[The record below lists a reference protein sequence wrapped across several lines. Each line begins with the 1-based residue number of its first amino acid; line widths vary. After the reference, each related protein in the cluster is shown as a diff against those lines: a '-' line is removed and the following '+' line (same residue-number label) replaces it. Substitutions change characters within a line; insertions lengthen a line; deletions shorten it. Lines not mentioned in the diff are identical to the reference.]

1 MVFRSNGYAPQGR
14 QGCGSVSARPRS
26 ARVTAQAKVNLF
38 LHVLAREKTGYHQL
52 ETAFCRLALADD
64 VTVHTAP
71 ARMGGIRTIDCRGAD
86 VGPAGRNLAFRA
98 AVAYADARG
107 WPAGFRIEIE
117 KRIPVGGGLGGGS
130 ADAGA
135 VLRALATLDPKP
147 PTRDEVLSLALS
159 LGADVPF
166 LTLRS
171 PLALAWGRG
180 ERLLPLPPLPESP
193 VVLATMPFGV
203 PTADAYSWLATTR
216 GSQMPTPRVLPLNAF
231 RSWEAFAPLASNDF
245 ERVVT
250 ERHPEIGAAIGFLSS
265 ARGVLMARMSGSG
278 ATVFAVLADG
288 TAPWPIA
295 SSLPSPATA
304 LTTATAIKVAPVQI
318 LDD

>member
-1 MVFRSNGYAPQGR
+1 M
-14 QGCGSVSARPRS
+14 SARPRS

-38 LHVLAREKTGYHQL
+38 LHILAREKSGYHQL

-64 VTVHTAP
+64 VVVHTQP

-135 VLRALATLDPKP
+135 VLRVLATLDPKP
-147 PTRDEVLSLALS
+147 PTREEVLALALS

-180 ERLLPLPPLPESP
+180 ERILPLPPLPERP

-203 PTADAYSWLATTR
+203 PTADAYSWLAATR
-216 GSQMPTPRVLPLNAF
+216 SSSSQPIPRVLPLNAF
-231 RSWEAFAPLASNDF
+231 RAWDALAPLASNDF
-245 ERVVT
+245 EKVVT

-265 ARGVLMARMSGSG
+265 TKGVEFTRMSGSG

-288 TAPWPIA
+288 TAPWSVA
-295 SSLPSPATA
+295 KDLGAPATA
-304 LTTATAIKVAPVQI
+304 LTTATALRVAPVQI
-318 LDD
+318 IDD

>member
-1 MVFRSNGYAPQGR
+1 M
-14 QGCGSVSARPRS
+14 SARPRS

-38 LHVLAREKTGYHQL
+38 LHILAREKSGYHQI

-64 VTVHTAP
+64 VVVHMQP

-135 VLRALATLDPKP
+135 VLRVLATLDPKP
-147 PTRDEVLSLALS
+147 PTRDEVLALALS

-180 ERLLPLPPLPESP
+180 ERILPLPPLPERP

-203 PTADAYSWLATTR
+203 PTADAYSWLAATR
-216 GSQMPTPRVLPLNAF
+216 SSSSQPIPRVLPLNAF
-231 RSWEAFAPLASNDF
+231 RAWDALAPLASNDF
-245 ERVVT
+245 EKVVT

-265 ARGVLMARMSGSG
+265 TKGVEFTRMSGSG

-288 TAPWPIA
+288 TAPWSVA
-295 SSLPSPATA
+295 KDLGAPATA
-304 LTTATAIKVAPVQI
+304 LTTATALRVAPVQI
-318 LDD
+318 IDD

>member
-1 MVFRSNGYAPQGR
+1 M
-14 QGCGSVSARPRS
+14 SARPRS

-38 LHVLAREKTGYHQL
+38 LHVLAREKSGYHQI

-64 VTVHTAP
+64 VVVHTQP

-98 AVAYADARG
+98 AVAYANARG
-107 WPAGFRIEIE
+107 WPAGFRIEID

-135 VLRALATLDPKP
+135 VLRALASLDPKP
-147 PTRDEVLSLALS
+147 PTREEVLALALA

-180 ERLLPLPPLPESP
+180 ERILPLPPLPERP

-203 PTADAYSWLATTR
+203 PTADAYAWVAAVRVSA
-216 GSQMPTPRVLPLNAF
+216 QPVPRVMPLNAF
-231 RSWEAFAPLASNDF
+231 RTWDALAPLASNDF
-245 ERVVT
+245 EGVVI
-250 ERHPEIGAAIGFLSS
+250 ERHPEIGEAIGFLSS
-265 ARGVLMARMSGSG
+265 AKGVQFTRMSGSG
-278 ATVFAVLADG
+278 ATVFAVLAEG
-288 TAPWPIA
+288 TAPWSVA
-295 SSLPSPATA
+295 KELPSPATA
-304 LTTATAIKVAPVQI
+304 VTTATAIRVAPVQI

>member
-1 MVFRSNGYAPQGR
+1 M
-14 QGCGSVSARPRS
+14 SARPRS

-38 LHVLAREKTGYHQL
+38 LHILAREKSGYHQL

-64 VTVHTAP
+64 VVVHTQP

-135 VLRALATLDPKP
+135 VLRVLATLDPKP
-147 PTRDEVLSLALS
+147 PTRDEVLALALS

-180 ERLLPLPPLPESP
+180 ERILPLPPLPERP

-203 PTADAYSWLATTR
+203 PTADAYSWLAATR
-216 GSQMPTPRVLPLNAF
+216 SSSAHPIPRVLPLNAF
-231 RSWEAFAPLASNDF
+231 RAWDALAPLASNDF
-245 ERVVT
+245 ENVVV
-250 ERHPEIGAAIGFLSS
+250 ERHAEIGEAIGFLSS
-265 ARGVLMARMSGSG
+265 AKGVEFTRMSGSG
-278 ATVFAVLADG
+278 ATVFAVLAEG
-288 TAPWPIA
+288 AAPWSVA
-295 SSLPSPATA
+295 KELPAPATA
-304 LTTATAIKVAPVQI
+304 LTTATAIRVAPVQI

>member
-1 MVFRSNGYAPQGR
+1 
-14 QGCGSVSARPRS
+14 VSARPRS

-38 LHVLAREKTGYHQL
+38 LHVLAREKSGYHQI

-64 VTVHTAP
+64 VVVHTQP

-107 WPAGFRIEIE
+107 WPAGFRIEID

-147 PTRDEVLSLALS
+147 PTRDEVLALALS

-180 ERLLPLPPLPESP
+180 ERILPLPPLPERP
-193 VVLATMPFGV
+193 VVLATMPTGV
-203 PTADAYSWLATTR
+203 PTADAYAWIAATR
-216 GSQMPTPRVLPLNAF
+216 SSAQPVPRVMPLNAF
-231 RSWEAFAPLASNDF
+231 RAWDQLSALASNDF
-245 ERVVT
+245 EPVVI

-265 ARGVLMARMSGSG
+265 AKGVQFTRMSGSG

-288 TAPWPIA
+288 TAPWSVA
-295 SSLPSPATA
+295 KDLPAPATA
-304 LTTATAIKVAPVQI
+304 ITTATALKVAPVQI
-318 LDD
+318 IES

>member
-1 MVFRSNGYAPQGR
+1 MN
-14 QGCGSVSARPRS
+14 ARPRS

-38 LHVLAREKTGYHQL
+38 LHILAREKSGYHQL

-64 VTVHTAP
+64 VVVHTQP

-86 VGPAGRNLAFRA
+86 TGPAGRNLAFRA

-147 PTRDEVLSLALS
+147 PTRDEVLTLALA

-180 ERLLPLPPLPESP
+180 ERILPLPPLPERP

-203 PTADAYSWLATTR
+203 PTADAYSWLASTR
-216 GSQMPTPRVLPLNAF
+216 TSAQPIPRVLPLNAF
-231 RSWEAFAPLASNDF
+231 REWAALAPLASNDF
-245 ERVVT
+245 EKVVID
-250 ERHPEIGAAIGFLSS
+250 RHPEIGEAIGYLSS
-265 ARGVLMARMSGSG
+265 AKGVEFTRMSGSG
-278 ATVFAVLADG
+278 ATVFAVLAEG
-288 TAPWPIA
+288 TAPWSVA
-295 SSLPSPATA
+295 RDLPAPATA
-304 LTTATAIKVAPVQI
+304 LTTATALRVAPVQI
-318 LDD
+318 IDD

>member
-1 MVFRSNGYAPQGR
+1 M
-14 QGCGSVSARPRS
+14 SARPRS

-38 LHVLAREKTGYHQL
+38 LHVLAREKSGYHQL

-64 VTVHTAP
+64 VVVHTQP

-98 AVAYADARG
+98 AVAYANARG

-135 VLRALATLDPKP
+135 VLRALASLDPKP
-147 PTRDEVLSLALS
+147 PTRDEILALALA

-180 ERLLPLPPLPESP
+180 ERILPLPPLPERP
-193 VVLATMPFGV
+193 VVLASMPFGV
-203 PTADAYSWLATTR
+203 PTADAYSWLAATR
-216 GSQMPTPRVLPLNAF
+216 TSSPPIPRVLPLNAF
-231 RSWEAFAPLASNDF
+231 REWDSLAPLASNDF
-245 ERVVT
+245 EKVVV
-250 ERHPEIGAAIGFLSS
+250 ERHPEIGEAIGFLSS
-265 ARGVLMARMSGSG
+265 AKGVEFTRMSGSG
-278 ATVFAVLADG
+278 ATVFAVLAQG
-288 TAPWPIA
+288 TAPWTVA
-295 SSLPSPATA
+295 KDLPAPATA
-304 LTTATAIKVAPVQI
+304 VTTATALRVAPVQI
-318 LDD
+318 IDS

>member
-1 MVFRSNGYAPQGR
+1 MN
-14 QGCGSVSARPRS
+14 ARPRS

-38 LHVLAREKTGYHQL
+38 LHVLAREKSGYHQL

-64 VTVHTAP
+64 VVVHTQP

-107 WPAGFRIEIE
+107 WPAGFRIEID

-147 PTRDEVLSLALS
+147 PTRDELLTLALS

-180 ERLLPLPPLPESP
+180 ERILPLPPLPERP

-203 PTADAYSWLATTR
+203 PTADAYSWLAANR
-216 GSQMPTPRVLPLNAF
+216 ASSQPIPRVLPLNAF
-231 RSWEAFAPLASNDF
+231 REWNALAPLASNDF
-245 ERVVT
+245 EKVVT

-265 ARGVLMARMSGSG
+265 AKGVEFTRMSGSG
-278 ATVFAVLADG
+278 ATVFAILADG
-288 TAPWPIA
+288 TAPWSVA
-295 SSLPSPATA
+295 KDLPSPATA
-304 LTTATAIKVAPVQI
+304 ITTATALKVAPVQI
-318 LDD
+318 IES

>member
-1 MVFRSNGYAPQGR
+1 
-14 QGCGSVSARPRS
+14 VSAKPRS
-26 ARVTAQAKVNLF
+26 ARVTAQAKLNLF
-38 LHVLAREKTGYHQL
+38 LHILAREKSGYHQL
-52 ETAFCRLALADD
+52 ETAFCRLALADE

-71 ARMGGIRTIDCRGAD
+71 ARMGGIRTIDCHGAD

-147 PTRDEVLSLALS
+147 PTRDEVLALALS

-180 ERLLPLPPLPESP
+180 ERLLPLPPLPERP
-193 VVLATMPFGV
+193 VILASMPFGV
-203 PTADAYSWLATTR
+203 PTADAYGWLAATR
-216 GSQMPTPRVLPLNAF
+216 SAQPPTPRVLPLNAF
-231 RSWEAFAPLASNDF
+231 RSWESLAPLASNDF
-245 ERVVT
+245 EAVVT
-250 ERHPEIGAAIGFLSS
+250 ARHPEIAGALGFLSS
-265 ARGVLMARMSGSG
+265 AAGVQFTRMSGSG
-278 ATVFAVLADG
+278 STVFAVLGDG
-288 TAPWPIA
+288 TAPWSIA
-295 SSLPSPATA
+295 SMLPAPATA
-304 LTTATAIKVAPVQI
+304 VTTATSIRVAPVEI
-318 LDD
+318 LD

>member
-1 MVFRSNGYAPQGR
+1 M
-14 QGCGSVSARPRS
+14 SARPRS

-38 LHVLAREKTGYHQL
+38 LHILAREKSGYHQL
-52 ETAFCRLALADD
+52 ETAFCRLALADE
-64 VTVHTAP
+64 VVVHTQP

-135 VLRALATLDPKP
+135 VLRALATLDPNP
-147 PTRDEVLSLALS
+147 PTRDEILSLALS

-171 PLALAWGRG
+171 PLAVAWGRG
-180 ERLLPLPPLPESP
+180 ERILPLPPLPERP

-203 PTADAYSWLATTR
+203 PTADAYSWLAATR
-216 GSQMPTPRVLPLNAF
+216 SSAPPIPRVLPLNAF
-231 RSWEAFAPLASNDF
+231 RAWDALAPLASNDF
-245 ERVVT
+245 EKVVI
-250 ERHPEIGAAIGFLSS
+250 ERHPEIGAAIGCLSS
-265 ARGVLMARMSGSG
+265 AKGVQFTRMSGSG
-278 ATVFAVLADG
+278 ATVFAVLAEG
-288 TAPWPIA
+288 KAPWSVA
-295 SSLPSPATA
+295 KELASPATA
-304 LTTATAIKVAPVQI
+304 LTTATASRVAPVQI
-318 LDD
+318 IDD

>member
-1 MVFRSNGYAPQGR
+1 MN
-14 QGCGSVSARPRS
+14 ARPRS

-38 LHVLAREKTGYHQL
+38 LHVLAREKSGYHQL

-64 VTVHTAP
+64 VVVHTQP

-107 WPAGFRIEIE
+107 WPAGFRIEID

-147 PTRDEVLSLALS
+147 PTRDELLALALS

-180 ERLLPLPPLPESP
+180 ERILPLPPLPERP

-203 PTADAYSWLATTR
+203 PTADAYAWLASTR
-216 GSQMPTPRVLPLNAF
+216 SSSQPIPRVLPLNAF
-231 RSWEAFAPLASNDF
+231 REWEAFASLASNDF
-245 ERVVT
+245 EKVVID
-250 ERHPEIGAAIGFLSS
+250 RHPEIGESIGFLSS
-265 ARGVLMARMSGSG
+265 AKGVALTRMSGSG
-278 ATVFAVLADG
+278 ATVFAILADG
-288 TAPWPIA
+288 TAPWSVA
-295 SSLPSPATA
+295 KDLPAPATA
-304 LTTATAIKVAPVQI
+304 ITTATALKVAPVQI
-318 LDD
+318 IDS

>member
-1 MVFRSNGYAPQGR
+1 
-14 QGCGSVSARPRS
+14 VSARPRS

-38 LHVLAREKTGYHQL
+38 LHVLAREKSGYHQI

-64 VTVHTAP
+64 VVVHTQP

-107 WPAGFRIEIE
+107 WPAGFRIEID

-147 PTRDEVLSLALS
+147 PTRDEVLALALS

-171 PLALAWGRG
+171 PLAIAWGRG
-180 ERLLPLPPLPESP
+180 ERILPLPPLPERP

-203 PTADAYSWLATTR
+203 PTADAYSWLAATR
-216 GSQMPTPRVLPLNAF
+216 SSAPPIPRVLPLNAF
-231 RSWEAFAPLASNDF
+231 REWETLASLASNDF
-245 ERVVT
+245 EKVVV
-250 ERHPEIGAAIGFLSS
+250 ERHPGIGESIGFLSS
-265 ARGVLMARMSGSG
+265 AKGVQFTRMSGSG
-278 ATVFAVLADG
+278 ATVFAVLAEG
-288 TAPWPIA
+288 IAPWSVA
-295 SSLPSPATA
+295 KDLPGPATA
-304 LTTATAIKVAPVQI
+304 ITTATALRVAPVQI
-318 LDD
+318 IES

>member
-1 MVFRSNGYAPQGR
+1 M
-14 QGCGSVSARPRS
+14 SARPRS
-26 ARVTAQAKVNLF
+26 AHVTAQAKVNLF
-38 LHVLAREKTGYHQL
+38 LHILAREKSGYHQL

-64 VTVHTAP
+64 VVVHTQP

-98 AVAYADARG
+98 AVAYADVRG

-135 VLRALATLDPKP
+135 VLRILATLDPKP
-147 PTRDEVLSLALS
+147 PTRDEVLALALS

-180 ERLLPLPPLPESP
+180 ERILPLPPLPERP

-203 PTADAYSWLATTR
+203 PTADAYSWLAATR
-216 GSQMPTPRVLPLNAF
+216 SSSSQPIPRVLPLNAF
-231 RSWEAFAPLASNDF
+231 RAWDALAPLASNDF
-245 ERVVT
+245 EKVVT

-265 ARGVLMARMSGSG
+265 TKGVEFTRMSGSG

-288 TAPWPIA
+288 TAPWSVA
-295 SSLPSPATA
+295 KDLGAPATA
-304 LTTATAIKVAPVQI
+304 LTTATALRVAPVQI
-318 LDD
+318 IDD

>member
-1 MVFRSNGYAPQGR
+1 M
-14 QGCGSVSARPRS
+14 SARPRS

-38 LHVLAREKTGYHQL
+38 LHVLAREKSGYHQI

-64 VTVHTAP
+64 VVVHTQP

-107 WPAGFRIEIE
+107 WPAGFRIEID

-147 PTRDEVLSLALS
+147 PTRDEVMALALS

-180 ERLLPLPPLPESP
+180 ERILPLPPLPERP

-203 PTADAYSWLATTR
+203 PTADAYSWLAATR
-216 GSQMPTPRVLPLNAF
+216 ASSQPTPRVLPLNAF
-231 RSWEAFAPLASNDF
+231 REWDTLASLVSNDF
-245 ERVVT
+245 EKVVI
-250 ERHPEIGAAIGFLSS
+250 ERQPEIGESIGFLSS
-265 ARGVLMARMSGSG
+265 AKGVQFARMSGSG
-278 ATVFAVLADG
+278 ATVFAVLAEG
-288 TAPWPIA
+288 TAPWSVA
-295 SSLPSPATA
+295 KELPAPATA
-304 LTTATAIKVAPVQI
+304 ITTATALRVAPVQI
-318 LDD
+318 IES

>member
-1 MVFRSNGYAPQGR
+1 
-14 QGCGSVSARPRS
+14 
-26 ARVTAQAKVNLF
+26 
-38 LHVLAREKTGYHQL
+38 
-52 ETAFCRLALADD
+52 LADD
-64 VTVHTAP
+64 VVVHTQP

-135 VLRALATLDPKP
+135 VLRVLATLDPKP

-180 ERLLPLPPLPESP
+180 ERILPLPPLPERP

-203 PTADAYSWLATTR
+203 PTADAYSWLAATR
-216 GSQMPTPRVLPLNAF
+216 ASSAQPIPRVLPLNAF
-231 RSWEAFAPLASNDF
+231 RAWDALAPLASNDF
-245 ERVVT
+245 EKVVT
-250 ERHPEIGAAIGFLSS
+250 ERHPEIGEAIGFLSS
-265 ARGVLMARMSGSG
+265 TKGVEFTRMSGSG

-288 TAPWPIA
+288 IAPWSVA
-295 SSLPSPATA
+295 KDLPAPATA
-304 LTTATAIKVAPVQI
+304 LTTATALRVAPVQI
-318 LDD
+318 IDD